1 MDRKK
6 QARHLWEMS
15 FDDDP
20 SFTEFYFQKRYTD
33 DNTISIDED
42 GIMLSVMQMLP
53 YPFSILGQQVNS
65 GYVSGACTDPEQRN
79 RGLMHQLLKK
89 SLYYLLHRDISICTL
104 IPAHDWLFNYYSKS
118 GFETIFYNKKIEGNI
133 PQWTEKDTQY
143 QLDIFHDFDSKS
155 YNYLLQMW
163 SMMNAAILHPKE
175 DFKIVLAD
183 LINAGGA
190 IFTVSD
196 KDKVVGVA
204 LAFYYKEER
213 AIYIN
218 EIFTDAS
225 DIERFLLNHIGKTY
239 NCNKYIKL
247 QNENDQDGNPFGMLR
262 IVQPIKILNL
272 FAQKEPT
279 FKLHIKLID
288 EQIEENNGYYDVSAG
303 KVKFSKERSSSA
315 ETYQELSINKLAK
328 KLFIPLAPYMS
339 LMLD

>member
-42 GIMLSVMQMLP
+42 GTMLSVMQMLP
-53 YPFSILGQQVNS
+53 YPFSIFGQQVNS

-89 SLYYLLHRDISICTL
+89 SLYYLLHREIPICTL
-104 IPAHDWLFNYYSKS
+104 IPAHDWLFNYYGKS
-118 GFETIFYNKKIEGNI
+118 GFETIFFNKKIASNI
-133 PQWTEKDTQY
+133 PQWTEKETQY
-143 QLDIFHDFDSKS
+143 QLAIFHDFDNKS
-155 YNYLLQMW
+155 YNYLQQMW
-163 SMMNAAILHPKE
+163 TSMSAAILHPEK

-190 IFTVSD
+190 IFTVYNQ
-196 KDKVVGVA
+196 DKVVGVA
-204 LAFYYKEER
+204 LAFYYKEEE
-213 AIYIN
+213 AVYIN
-218 EIFTDAS
+218 EIFTETS
-225 DIERFLLNHIGKTY
+225 DIEQFLLSHIGKTY
-239 NCNKYIKL
+239 HSNKYIKL
-247 QNENDQDGNPFGMLR
+247 QNEDSQNGNPFGMLR
-262 IVQPIKILNL
+262 IVQPLKILNL
-272 FAQKEPT
+272 FAQKEHSLE
-279 FKLHIKLID
+279 LHIKLVD

-303 KVKFSKERSSSA
+303 KVKFSKERSTSI
-315 ETYQELSINKLAK
+315 ETYQELSINKLAQR
-328 KLFIPLAPYMS
+328 LFIPLAPHMS